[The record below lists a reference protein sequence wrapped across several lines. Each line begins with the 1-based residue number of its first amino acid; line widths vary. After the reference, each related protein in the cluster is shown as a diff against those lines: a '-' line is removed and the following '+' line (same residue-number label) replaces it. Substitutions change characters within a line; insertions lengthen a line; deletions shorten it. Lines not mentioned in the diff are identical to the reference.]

1 MTVTPKTLSVHA
13 VWHGN
18 YRCEVTARQHR
29 IAVDEPESAGGDDT
43 GPGPTELLLASLGS
57 CFALAVGHVG
67 SKRGIPVRAVEV
79 AVTGTYAGP
88 SFSDIVL
95 EVYLD
100 ADEDHVDDLLE
111 RAKAICYVSN
121 TLLRGPTLT
130 VQRVAGPGPGPGQM
144 GPDPLV

>member
-1 MTVTPKTLSVHA
+1 VTAPPKTLSVHA
-13 VWHGN
+13 VWQGA
-18 YRCEVTARQHR
+18 YRCEVTARHHH
-29 IAVDEPESAGGDDT
+29 ITVDEPESAGGDDT

-67 SKRGIPVRAVEV
+67 NKRGFPVRAVEV

-88 SFSDIVL
+88 SFSGIVL

-100 ADEDHVDDLLE
+100 ADEEHVDELLE

-130 VQRVAGPGPGPGQM
+130 VQRVAGPGPGPIE
-144 GPDPLV
+144 PDPLL